1 MTDYKLVNIEDSI
14 NSTISF
20 LVKDICKENK
30 INYEKQEYK
39 VLFSNEKILVKHND
53 VKFTSGSKNSLS
65 FYGKIYSNKNGRVI
79 ESIYLKDEVIHLEP
93 NHSSLLIMCEGI
105 KNSTKVDDDQD
116 LLHFYVAPVNLTTM
130 QDPSLWQAI

>member
-1 MTDYKLVNIEDSI
+1 MTEYKLVKIEDSI
-14 NSTISF
+14 NETITF
-20 LVKDICKENK
+20 IVQDICKENK

-39 VLFSNEKILVKHND
+39 VLFSNEKILVKNND

-65 FYGKIYSNKNGRVI
+65 FYGKIYSNKRGRVI
-79 ESIYLKDEVIHLEP
+79 ESIYLKDDAIHLEP
-93 NHSSLLIMCEGI
+93 NNNSLLIICEGI

-116 LLHFYVAPVNLTTM
+116 LLHFYVAPANLIIM